1 MDAKFGGG
9 FPVRPAS
16 VERKHQNIFKESCF
30 SKLIAA
36 NISLYQLIAWLN
48 QIPNPSV
55 TLYKVDWVLLVLLP

>member
-30 SKLIAA
+30 SKIIAA
-36 NISLYQLIAWLN
+36 NISWYQVN
-48 QIPNPSV
+48 S
-55 TLYKVDWVLLVLLP
+55 LVESDPESFSYFV